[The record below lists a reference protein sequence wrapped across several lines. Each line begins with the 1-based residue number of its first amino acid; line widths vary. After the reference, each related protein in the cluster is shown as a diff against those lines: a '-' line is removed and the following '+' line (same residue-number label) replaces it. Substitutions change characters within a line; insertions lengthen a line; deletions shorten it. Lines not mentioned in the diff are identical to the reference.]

1 MIRVI
6 KPFVDILDKTVIHS
20 VGEEVSL
27 TKERETNA
35 VNLGYAE
42 LVAEAKPVVKKT
54 KASK

>member
-6 KPFVDILDKTVIHS
+6 KPFVDILDKTVIYKA
-20 VGEEVSL
+20 GEEITL

-42 LVAEAKPVVKKT
+42 AIAEAKPVVKKT